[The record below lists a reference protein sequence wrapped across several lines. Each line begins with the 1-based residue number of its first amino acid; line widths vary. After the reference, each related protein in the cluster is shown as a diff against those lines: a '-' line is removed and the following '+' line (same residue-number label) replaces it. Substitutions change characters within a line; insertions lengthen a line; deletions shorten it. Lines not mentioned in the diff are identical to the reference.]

1 MFQQQK
7 RKSLQSLSL
16 VALHTTPPWS
26 GIRTRS
32 VHSPGVSLSFY
43 PQNSINCFFFFCEGI
58 AKKQNDLKCYPTE
71 GISACLYIQ
80 DVYAFIIACI
90 SLLFFFERKEN
101 IDRRWWAMIIRERRT
116 EHAKR
121 RGKKRENLFSFLFL
135 FYTCID
141 ASPKVSSRVHTWS
154 ESWLELFSFN
164 SKKTKYPCPPLLFQ
178 RLLCVCTFKK
188 KEKKSARELKPYLDG
203 RIYTLYSTSWLCSQK
218 WDFSSGVLFE
228 IFSKFPAQS
237 FLT

>member
-1 MFQQQK
+1 MFFFSYVPAAK
-7 RKSLQSLSL
+7 EKVSPVPLSSSTTYYSTLKWYKDPFRSLTWCLSL
-16 VALHTTPPWS
+16 FLSAKLHQ
-26 GIRTRS
+26 
-32 VHSPGVSLSFY
+32 L
-43 PQNSINCFFFFCEGI
+43 FFFFLRRDC
-58 AKKQNDLKCYPTE
+58 KKTKRFEMLSNRRDL
-71 GISACLYIQ
+71 CLSLHSRRVR
-80 DVYAFIIACI
+80 VYYCMYFTP
-90 SLLFFFERKEN
+90 FFLERKEN

-178 RLLCVCTFKK
+178 RLLCVCVHLKRKK
-188 KEKKSARELKPYLDG
+188 KMQG
-203 RIYTLYSTSWLCSQK
+203 N
-218 WDFSSGVLFE
+218 
-228 IFSKFPAQS
+228 
-237 FLT
+237 